1 MARSIA
7 EHFAPMTDPRKC
19 KGKRHSL
26 HTILTVAIMAV
37 ICGNEDFEGLE
48 EFAICKR
55 DWLSQFLAFKHGIP
69 TADTFRRVFAK
80 LGRDNRTIA
89 EELKTDRLLVGKWR

>member
-1 MARSIA
+1 
-7 EHFAPMTDPRKC
+7 MTDPRKC

-37 ICGNEDFEGLE
+37 ICGNEDFEGME

-55 DWLSQFLAFKHGIP
+55 DWLSQFRRSSMAFPLPIP
-69 TADTFRRVFAK
+69 SAACLQSWAVTI
-80 LGRDNRTIA
+80 GRLPKN
-89 EELKTDRLLVGKWR
+89 